1 MRIDIN
7 LASPH
12 YAQGKK
18 LRKILFFCLFAVSA
32 VLLFNGYTYVT
43 AKEELNH
50 YRKRVGQLS
59 LRVPASALKVGGF
72 QVDASELKKTERRV
86 GSFNQII
93 YQDAFSWVG
102 FLNELEQIAPKEI
115 SLAVLDAD
123 VRKGEIQITGEANS
137 SFHVTDFLRNLQKSK
152 FLQSCSLASQKT
164 EEKKRRIL
172 FEIKG
177 QLRHIPYGL

>member
-1 MRIDIN
+1 MRIDIT

-18 LRKILFFCLFAVSA
+18 LRKILFFCLLALSA
-32 VLLFNGYTYVT
+32 ALLFNGYAYVT
-43 AKEELNH
+43 AKGELKH

-59 LRVPASALKVGGF
+59 TRVPAGTLKVGGF
-72 QVDASELKKTERRV
+72 RVDPSELKKTERSV
-86 GSFNQII
+86 SSLNQII

-102 FLNELEQIAPKEI
+102 LLNELEEITPKEV

-123 VRKGEIQITGEANS
+123 FKKGEIQITGEANLS
-137 SFHVTDFLRNLQKSK
+137 SQGTDFLKNLQKSK
-152 FLQSCSLASQKT
+152 FLRACFLVSQKT
-164 EEKKRRIL
+164 EEKKGHIL

-177 QLRHIPYGL
+177 QLRHISHGL